1 MEFVHLTATTI
12 VSPAAYVSPVGELV
26 IETPLIGTRAR
37 LTLVL
42 LAPPHAAPAQARISK
57 LYRREL
63 ARLPVTPPTVAE
75 VVLLSL
81 LATSVH

>member
-1 MEFVHLTATTI
+1 MTATTI
-12 VSPAAYVSPVGELV
+12 VSPATYVSPVGELV
-26 IETPLIGTRAR
+26 IETPLIGTLAV

-42 LAPPHAAPAQARISK
+42 LAPPHAAPAQALSSNW
-57 LYRREL
+57 YRRGL
-63 ARLPVTPPTVAE
+63 LKLPTVAE